1 MNESIFSTYWYRV
14 ANLKPMLRPSVS
26 VSRHVYRG
34 QPWYILTNGM
44 SGRNHRFNASAYAV
58 IGLMDGQRTVSE
70 IWENCG
76 QYSQEV
82 TPTQDE
88 LIRLLG
94 LLHEAD
100 LVQSDILPSTQE
112 MVDQYR
118 GAHASTWKQRASN
131 PFSMRFPLFN
141 PERLLDRWVHL
152 SKPLFSR
159 TAFVMWMI
167 AVVSA
172 VIAAAFHW
180 PELTGRFSDQ
190 LVSPTNLMLLWL
202 VYPLVKILHEFG
214 HAFAVKRWGGEV
226 REMGITLLA
235 FTPIPYVDATASA
248 AFADKRQRMAVA
260 AMGMVV
266 ETAVAVLALLVWLN
280 VETGVV
286 SAVAYNVMLIAGVST
301 VIFNG
306 NPLLRY
312 DGYYILVDLIEIPN
326 LAQRSTRYMG
336 YLVQRYVL
344 GADTPESPVT
354 AKGEQA
360 WFIFY
365 GPVAF
370 CYRIAVL
377 VGLVWLVSSFFH
389 GIGIAV
395 ALWGVISL
403 IVLPAVRTLTR
414 FFKSPAARQQRTR
427 LIAAV
432 GGLVAIAALI
442 IFVVPLPNWTTTQ
455 GVVWLPEQSTI
466 RTGTDSEIMEV
477 LAHDGQVVTKG
488 DPLIRGGDVFLDA
501 RIRVQKAQLE
511 ELYATYNGLPLNNRV
526 KRKLLTE
533 EIELVKEELRHA
545 KEEKQKLWVR
555 SPADG
560 RFVLA
565 DAHSPIGRF
574 IKKGTLIGYILTD
587 HLPTVRAVVSQA
599 DISLVRQKITGVE
612 VRLAEQL
619 ERRWR
624 ADIQR
629 ISPAADLQLPS
640 SALGTSGGGD
650 ILVDPT
656 DPDGLRS
663 LNTYFEVDLQLP
675 GQVKDARIGGR
686 VHVRLNHGTM
696 TLGAQ
701 WYRKLRQLFLRK
713 FYV

>member
-14 ANLKPMLRPSVS
+14 ATLKPMLRPSVTI
-26 VSRHVYRG
+26 SRHVYRG

-44 SGRNHRFNASAYAV
+44 SGRNHRFNASAYSV
-58 IGLMDGQRTVSE
+58 IGQMDGYRTVSE

-76 QYSQEV
+76 QQSDE
-82 TPTQDE
+82 TAPTQDE

-112 MVDQYR
+112 MVDHYR
-118 GAHASTWKQRASN
+118 GVQTNTWKQRAAN
-131 PFSMRFPLFN
+131 PFSMRFPIFN
-141 PERLLDRWVHL
+141 PDRLLDRWAHVA
-152 SKPLFSR
+152 KPLFSR
-159 TAFVMWMI
+159 AAFVAWLI
-167 AVVSA
+167 AVLAA
-172 VIAAAFHW
+172 VMAAAFHW

-190 LVSPTNLMLLWL
+190 LASPTNLMLLWL

-226 REMGITLLA
+226 HEMGITLLA

-248 AFADKRQRMAVA
+248 AFADKRQRMSVA

-266 ETAVAVLALLVWLN
+266 EMAVAALALFVWLN

-301 VIFNG
+301 VVFNG

-312 DGYYILVDLIEIPN
+312 DGYYILADLVEIPN
-326 LAQRSTRYMG
+326 LAQRSTRYIG
-336 YLVQRYVL
+336 YLIQRYLL
-344 GADTPESPVT
+344 GADSAESPVT
-354 AKGEQA
+354 ANGESA
-360 WFIFY
+360 WFFFY
-365 GPVAF
+365 GPIAF

-395 ALWGVISL
+395 ALWGATSL
-403 IVLPAVRTLTR
+403 MVLPAARTMIR
-414 FFKSPAARQQRTR
+414 FFKTPTARQRRTR
-427 LIAAV
+427 LMMTGA
-432 GGLVAIAALI
+432 GLVATAAILV
-442 IFVVPLPNWTTTQ
+442 FAVPIPHWTATQ

-466 RTGTDSEIMEV
+466 RAGTDCEIVEM
-477 LAHDGQVVTKG
+477 LAPDGQVVAK
-488 DPLIRGGDVFLDA
+488 DAPLIRGDDVFLDA
-501 RIRVQKAQLE
+501 RIKVQKAQLE
-511 ELYATYNGLPLNNRV
+511 ELYANYNALSLHHRL
-526 KRKLLTE
+526 KRKLLME
-533 EIELVKEELRHA
+533 EIELVKGELRHA
-545 KEEKQKLWVR
+545 EEEKEKLLVR
-555 SPADG
+555 SPASG

-565 DAHSPIGRF
+565 DAHNPIGRF
-574 IKKGTLIGYILTD
+574 VNKGTLIGYILTD
-587 HLPTVRAVVSQA
+587 HLPTVRAVVGQD
-599 DISLVRQKITGVE
+599 DIGLVRKQITGVE

-619 ERRWR
+619 ETKWN

-640 SALGTSGGGD
+640 SALGTGGGGD
-650 ILVDPT
+650 IIVDPT
-656 DPDGLRS
+656 DPEGLRA
-663 LNTYFEVDLQLP
+663 LTTYFHLDLQLP
-675 GQVKDARIGGR
+675 DQTRKAHIGGR

-696 TLGAQ
+696 TLGTQ